1 MSRTQFHSIDSF
13 ILRHAW
19 LNLWDKRMT
28 TGRIN
33 QIAIALRTSFDGFL
47 KRQKTTQKRG
57 TPFGTAGDDLGG
69 WRPQVHPHAITD
81 WCVLRI
87 HRFLWFRVVHVKHTT
102 HQHGPLTDF
111 ENNSRWRE
119 RPSGARALIVD
130 RSLRLRNNA
139 TVTETFLLRAGWL
152 HNQETVG
159 LAAHNFFLAP
169 SRVVSQSRLL
179 NAQSEQPSALAFSG
193 AGIWAVRAYAARS
206 DVEFGFSSSNSTTFP
221 SSEWDT
227 TCRNTTPS
235 TEYFF
240 TSTWLTDLHV
250 ARFCGHLRP
259 ASTTTV
265 LAHHPT
271 VKASG
276 KRLPAVCVRPPWPT
290 LFEPVDSSNTPIGA
304 TSHTRNLTNMDNFET
319 EPTHVRKRL
328 LSFVLPLSL
337 LFMKEQGLRAT
348 ALFFATNF
356 LLIKTTCTHYMY
368 SLHVLTPHYQVHV
381 LTPCTWT
388 HYIHSLSWYM
398 YLQHRPTVVQILE
411 NDIVVH
417 VWLVLL
423 QIDLFSIWTTST
435 CTTGKSGGLFSSS
448 SSSFRWKIERS
459 KKQSF
464 ESSSCVS
471 SSFPFCKKKKIPH
484 KHHEWPYICLVRIWV
499 STKVQTLFLLSS
511 STTSVF
517 TYFTI
522 VQVEC
527 RRDIATNNGMDWFFF
542 ST

>member
-47 KRQKTTQKRG
+47 KTTENHQKKALPSAQRG
-57 TPFGTAGDDLGG
+57 TTWVDEDHRSSTRHHRLVCSSHSQVPLISCCAPKAHNTPTRPPHGLWKQLSMKRAPEWGTCL
-69 WRPQVHPHAITD
+69 
-81 WCVLRI
+81 
-87 HRFLWFRVVHVKHTT
+87 
-102 HQHGPLTDF
+102 
-111 ENNSRWRE
+111 
-119 RPSGARALIVD
+119 D
-130 RSLRLRNNA
+130 RRSIASPRNNA

-152 HNQETVG
+152 HNQETVR

-290 LFEPVDSSNTPIGA
+290 LFEPVDSSTTPIGA

-319 EPTHVRKRL
+319 EPTHVQERL

-348 ALFFATNF
+348 ALFFATNLF
-356 LLIKTTCTHYMY
+356 WLKSTCTHYMY
-368 SLHVLTPHYQVHV
+368 SPLTTCSHYMYSPVLTIMAHVLTTSTYRLYSRTV
-381 LTPCTWT
+381 LGERHRGTCMTCTPSDRFVF
-388 HYIHSLSWYM
+388 HLNNFDM
-398 YLQHRPTVVQILE
+398 YYGKIRGI
-411 NDIVVH
+411 
-417 VWLVLL
+417 VLL
-423 QIDLFSIWTTST
+423 KF
-435 CTTGKSGGLFSSS
+435 
-448 SSSFRWKIERS
+448 
-459 KKQSF
+459 
-464 ESSSCVS
+464 
-471 SSFPFCKKKKIPH
+471 
-484 KHHEWPYICLVRIWV
+484 LVIKMEENLNDQKAIFW
-499 STKVQTLFLLSS
+499 
-511 STTSVF
+511 
-517 TYFTI
+517 I
-522 VQVEC
+522 
-527 RRDIATNNGMDWFFF
+527 
-542 ST
+542 